1 MDSRRTCRLPNVGYF
16 QVLEEMGSG
25 ITVVVTPV
33 VSLTRT
39 HEPTHART
47 NEQTHTRTRW
57 SSVKSCSV
65 RNHQRK
71 ALRDHLTQSRFL
83 TDVAVDA
90 LQAAAAERRRERQCL
105 TCTQTGND

>member
-16 QVLEEMGSG
+16 QVLEEMGSE

-33 VSLTRT
+33 VSLSHERTNSRT
-39 HEPTHART
+39 HERT
-47 NEQTHTRTRW
+47 NAHTHTL
-57 SSVKSCSV
+57 VECEISV

-71 ALRDHLTQSRFL
+71 ALTDHLTQSRFL

-90 LQAAAAERRRERQCL
+90 LQAAAAEHRRERQCL